1 MNTEALR
8 QMIRVLEAVKANE
21 LKFDLSEWISENE
34 AVEVVR
40 KVGSA
45 ETFIDAAKA
54 HYECGTS
61 ACACGF
67 AASDE
72 WFIKQGFRWI
82 KEPAYEDTA
91 EHLYLGYHDPKV
103 VTDADA
109 SFEHIGWSA
118 LRKFFDMPDGDMAE
132 IFDVSGYVNEDLFED
147 DDDGA
152 AFRAECAK
160 ITPQDVINK
169 IRTYLK

>member
-21 LKFDLSEWISENE
+21 LQFDLSSWISDN
-34 AVEVVR
+34 AQAEVVR

-45 ETFIDAAKA
+45 ETFIDATKA
-54 HYECGTS
+54 HVECGTS

-82 KEPAYEDTA
+82 KEAAPEDA
-91 EHLYLGYHDPKV
+91 EHIYLTYRDPTV
-103 VTDADA
+103 VTDTDA
-109 SFEHIGWSA
+109 PFEYIGWSA
-118 LRKFFDMPDGDMAE
+118 LYKFFDMSAGDVAE

-147 DDDGA
+147 DDDDGT